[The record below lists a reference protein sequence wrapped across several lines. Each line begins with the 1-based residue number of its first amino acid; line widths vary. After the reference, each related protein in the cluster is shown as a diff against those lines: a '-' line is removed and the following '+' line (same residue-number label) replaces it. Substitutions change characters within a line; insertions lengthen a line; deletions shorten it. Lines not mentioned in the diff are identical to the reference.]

1 MSACRNSTPLVMEG
15 GRNGELVERDHL
27 LAALGGGE
35 SEEADVGAE
44 IERAA
49 RFVGKPRHAK

>member
-1 MSACRNSTPLVMEG
+1 MEG